1 MARNVKTKCY
11 CLPPDIVKW
20 LDTMAKKKRRS
31 VSSILTE
38 LLLDLKKNKHTPAQ

>member
-1 MARNVKTKCY
+1 MRQVISKCY

-20 LDTMAKKKRRS
+20 LDTTAKKKRRS

-38 LLLDLKKNKHTPAQ
+38 FLLTIKEKNKTSK